1 MLVNSILTVKDF
13 LLSYEWWIHTL
24 FSIFMVL
31 GIRLRTL
38 NILNKHSTTE
48 LYSQLN
54 MGLKTINIQYVESS
68 VTGQVK

>member
-1 MLVNSILTVKDF
+1 
-13 LLSYEWWIHTL
+13 
-24 FSIFMVL
+24 MVM